1 MAAILQPDF
10 PQINPEPCLS
20 FYTYKGMGYLSVK
33 AKTLLLTRVGDLYI
47 DYGLATSRS
56 HRGARFHLEHGPCL
70 EFPGYVLRRL
80 EG

>member
-1 MAAILQPDF
+1 
-10 PQINPEPCLS
+10 
-20 FYTYKGMGYLSVK
+20 MGYLSVK
-33 AKTLLLTRVGDLYI
+33 AKTLLLTGVGDLYI

-56 HRGARFHLEHGPCL
+56 HLGARFHLEHGPCL